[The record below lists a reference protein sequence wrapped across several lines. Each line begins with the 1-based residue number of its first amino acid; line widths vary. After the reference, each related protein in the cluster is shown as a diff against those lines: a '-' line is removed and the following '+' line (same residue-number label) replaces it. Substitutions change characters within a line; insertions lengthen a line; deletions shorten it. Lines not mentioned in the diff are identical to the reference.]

1 MTIDRPDPAR
11 LPGAFSPTP
20 SPRPFL
26 SLRTKF
32 LVSTLLVVSAVMSA
46 LVLIVEQRQRSA
58 IIREVRQRGMVIAR
72 DLAAV
77 STPPLVLYNYT
88 QLEQNVVR
96 VDTETDVA
104 YAMILDRDGRVT
116 AHSHRPESVGTIL
129 SGAVLD
135 RILST
140 DAPLAQELRGP
151 DGAGL
156 YDFSAPMVVDA
167 QRWGTARVGLSR
179 RRMEAEIVATRRQL
193 VLLAVLVLAGA
204 GLASALVAQRIARPV
219 RQLAVGAV
227 AISRGELVQ
236 RVEPTTSDEIGQL
249 AAAFNNMARQLHEQR
264 SALLEQRTALEAAH
278 GELRRRFAE
287 LSDLKSYTDHIL
299 ESLVNGIVTLDLEGR
314 VVTLNGSAE
323 TLLGC
328 VAADARGRPVTEVL
342 AHTPE
347 IVAIL
352 QAAIQWR
359 TGRSGTVTL
368 PDRMGGTVPVEIT
381 TATLK
386 GGEGQDLGVIVI
398 VRDLTAVRALEAQL
412 RHAQKMEAVG
422 RLAGGVAHD
431 FNNLLTVI
439 TGRSQLL
446 LLKLVPE
453 SPLRRDVELVEET
466 AHRASALTR
475 QLLAFSRK
483 QMVQPRNVDL
493 NEVVRGMET
502 MLSRLIGED
511 IALTTHLDPTAGCV
525 RADPA
530 QLEQMVVNLAVN
542 ARDAMPLGGRLTLET
557 SYVRLDEGF
566 ARQHVGL
573 RPGPHVRLTV
583 RDTGV
588 GMDGLIKAHLFE
600 PFFTTKG
607 PGKGTGLGLAT
618 VYGIVTQS
626 GGAIRVESEPGQGAT
641 FTIELPRIDAPADL
655 VGDPAIPSAAPHG
668 SETVLLV
675 EDEPEVRGLARDILQ
690 QQGYTVL
697 ESADGDEALRVGREH
712 AGPIHLLVTDV
723 VMPLMGGRELAD
735 RLRAGRGE
743 TKVLYV
749 SGYTDDAILHQG
761 VSETGTAAF
770 LPKPFT
776 AAALAHKVRQVLDAA
791 PTGSG
796 R

>member
-1 MTIDRPDPAR
+1 LVAGR
-11 LPGAFSPTP
+11 
-20 SPRPFL
+20 FL
-26 SLRTKF
+26 SLQTKF
-32 LVSTLLVVSAVMSA
+32 LVGTLLVVAAVMSA
-46 LVLIVEQRQRSA
+46 LVLIVEQRQREA
-58 IIREVRQRGMVIAR
+58 IIREVQKRGDALAR

-77 STPPLVLYNYT
+77 STGPLVLYNYT
-88 QLEQNVVR
+88 QLEQNVAR
-96 VDTETDVA
+96 LGGETDVA
-104 YAMILDRDGRVT
+104 YAMILDRDGRVA
-116 AHSHRPESVGTIL
+116 AHNDRPELVGTL
-129 SGAVLD
+129 FSGDTLD

-140 DAPLAQELRGP
+140 EATLAQEIGGE
-151 DGAGL
+151 DGEAF
-156 YDFSAPMVVDA
+156 YDFAVPIRVDA

-204 GLASALVAQRIARPV
+204 GLASALVARRIARPV
-219 RQLAVGAV
+219 RQLAAGAV

-236 RVEPTTSDEIGQL
+236 RVETTTSDEIGQL
-249 AAAFNNMARQLHEQR
+249 ATAFNDMAGQLHEQR
-264 SALLEQRTALEAAH
+264 SALLEQRRALEAAH

-299 ESLVNGIVTLDLEGR
+299 DSLVTGIITLDLDGR
-314 VVTLNGSAE
+314 VVTLNGAAE

-328 VAADARGRPVTEVL
+328 PVAAVARGRHVSDIL
-342 AHTPE
+342 AHAPE
-347 IVAIL
+347 LAAIL
-352 QAAIQWR
+352 LAAIQWR
-359 TGRSGTVTL
+359 TGRTGTVTL
-368 PDRMGGTVPVEIT
+368 PGRMGGPVPVEIT

-386 GGEGQDLGVIVI
+386 GGEGQDLGVIGI

-412 RHAQKMEAVG
+412 RQAQKMEAVG

-446 LLKLVPE
+446 LLKLQPE

-483 QMVQPRNVDL
+483 QIVQPRVVDL
-493 NEVVRGMET
+493 NDVVRSMEA

-511 IALTTHLDPTAGCV
+511 ITLATRLDPAAGCV

-557 SYVRLDEGF
+557 GFVRLDESS
-566 ARQHVGL
+566 ARQQVGL

-588 GMDGLIKAHLFE
+588 GMDGLIKTHLFE

-626 GGAIRVESEPGQGAT
+626 GGAIRVDSEPGQGAA
-641 FTIELPRIDAPADL
+641 FTIDLPRVDAPADL
-655 VGDPAIPSAAPHG
+655 RGDPATPDAAPHG

-675 EDEPEVRGLARDILQ
+675 EDEPEVRGLARDILH

-697 ESADGDEALRVGREH
+697 EAADGDEALELGRDH

-723 VMPLMGGRELAD
+723 VMPQMGGRELAA
-735 RLRAGRGE
+735 RLQAGRHE
-743 TKVLYV
+743 IKVLYV

-761 VSETGTAAF
+761 VSETGTAF

-776 AAALAHKVRQVLDAA
+776 ASALAHKVREVLDAA
-791 PTGSG
+791 PAGG
-796 R
+796 AR